1 MEFKK
6 NYETLVKEMQQ
17 NHDERIAD
25 LLNEIEQLK
34 NRLAAQMQENEDLK
48 RRNQNMKSDLDK
60 LRKMLKAMGRQKKL
74 NIEDVAA
81 KMKMKSNLN
90 MNSHNKKNE
99 DYDKIVLDNYL
110 FHIIKV
116 GNLLVIGKKL
126 QNFE

>member
-6 NYETLVKEMQQ
+6 NYETLVQEMQQ
-17 NHDERIAD
+17 NHDDRIAD

-34 NRLAAQMQENEDLK
+34 NRLAAQMQENQDLK
-48 RRNQNMKSDLDK
+48 RKNREMKMDLDK

-74 NIEDVAA
+74 NVEDVAA

-90 MNSHNKKNE
+90 MNSHNKKND
-99 DYDKIVLDNYL
+99 DYDRIVLDNYL

-116 GNLLVIGKKL
+116 YFPI
-126 QNFE
+126 FSS

>member
-6 NYETLVKEMQQ
+6 NYETLVQEMQQ
-17 NHDERIAD
+17 NHDDRIAD

-34 NRLAAQMQENEDLK
+34 NRLAAQMQENQDLK
-48 RRNQNMKSDLDK
+48 RKNREMKMDLDK

-74 NIEDVAA
+74 NVEDVAA

-90 MNSHNKKNE
+90 MNSHNKKND
-99 DYDKIVLDNYL
+99 DYDRIVLDNYL

-116 GNLLVIGKKL
+116 YSQILSL
-126 QNFE
+126 

>member
-6 NYETLVKEMQQ
+6 NYETLVKDMQQ

-48 RRNQNMKSDLDK
+48 RRNKNMKSDLDK

-74 NIEDVAA
+74 NVEDVAA

-99 DYDKIVLDNYL
+99 DYEKIVLDNYL

-116 GNLLVIGKKL
+116 ILFFLFLKV
-126 QNFE
+126 